1 VSGAVVSGG
10 EDDPQRAGVVLRLYV
25 AGGSPPSVRARRALE
40 GLREHF
46 GGADWVVEVID
57 VFERPDLAEAHRIIA
72 TPVLVRLAPV
82 PGLSVI
88 GDLGDW
94 RAVAE
99 VLDLGA
105 V

>member
-10 EDDPQRAGVVLRLYV
+10 EDGPRRAVVLRLYV
-25 AGGSPPSVRARRALE
+25 AGSSPPSVRARRALE
-40 GLREHF
+40 GLRERL
-46 GGADWVVEVID
+46 GGEDWVVEVVD
-57 VFERPDLAEAHRIIA
+57 VFERPDLAEAHRVIA
-72 TPVLVRLAPV
+72 TPVLVRVHPE